1 MKFFNNLFGRR
12 SRGFGRFNRR
22 SSHAFDRRRG
32 GMALG
37 GLLTLAAPFII
48 RKVMNRRSQHAGAY

>member
-12 SRGFGRFNRR
+12 SRGFGRRSRRNRY
-22 SSHAFDRRRG
+22 ALDRRRG

-37 GLLTLAAPFII
+37 TLMTLAAPFII
-48 RKVMNRRSQHAGAY
+48 RKVMNRRSERAAAY